1 MLQSLKGLKSLAAI
15 PQFKAIILIDIG
27 DQLFPSLANI
37 LSSRL
42 EKFTLCPL
50 EIEVELIG
58 FLAQITESSAATKD
72 PLTVAA
78 KRRAV
83 QQGFM
88 EHFMVRISSINY
100 VVVQDMDILSENC
113 AEISNLDLIQLNTIK

>member
-1 MLQSLKGLKSLAAI
+1 MKESDSELIVLQALKGLKSLAAI

-27 DQLFPSLANI
+27 EDLFPSLAEI
-37 LSSRL
+37 LASKLST
-42 EKFTLCPL
+42 FTQCPL
-50 EIEVELIG
+50 EIEAELTG

-83 QQGFM
+83 
-88 EHFMVRISSINY
+88 
-100 VVVQDMDILSENC
+100 
-113 AEISNLDLIQLNTIK
+113 